1 MKASGGRTMGKR
13 LVSVAGPQEAR
24 GSKLRGEQGPA
35 MWGCV
40 RYAKDFTLSSK
51 NNEKPLSFKVRVET
65 GGL

>member
-35 MWGCV
+35 TGAV
-40 RYAKDFTLSSK
+40 RHAKDFTLPSK
-51 NNEKPLSFKVRVET
+51 SNEKPLSFKVRVET